1 MKAKTFLIGAAL
13 FARSLWAADLDR
25 VTAGPPSHEF
35 RVIDYDGQKIPDALD
50 AMLRYNTVIRL
61 PKGELVREA
70 SAGDGADLSKPGS
83 GDWIIVA
90 STDGDA
96 VYAKPTRPGVATN
109 IEIRTD
115 HGNRYSFFIQDHS
128 QDKGYRCHLENIVN
142 PTGQGILDA
151 LKEPPKYIPAS
162 KDDEAREEAE
172 RYKKQRDEIEAK
184 WTQKYTDS
192 QITGRLDTLAGLRC
206 DYDLKHSKVTEAPF
220 HISNIC
226 HDKQFTYLWAPA
238 ATEHFGIQ
246 DYKQGA
252 MSLIVPDYDPK
263 SGIYTVHHVI
273 EHGRVQIGSGKKAKT
288 ADFQKGAA

>member
-1 MKAKTFLIGAAL
+1 MKAKTFLIGSVL
-13 FARSLWAADLDR
+13 FARSLWAVDLDR
-25 VTAGPPSHEF
+25 VTAGQPSNEF
-35 RVIDYDGQKIPDALD
+35 KVIDYTGQRIPDPLD
-50 AMLRYNTVIRL
+50 AMLRYNTVIRI

-83 GDWIIVA
+83 GDWIIVP

-109 IEIRTD
+109 LEIRTD
-115 HGNRYSFFIQDHS
+115 HGNRYTFFLQDHS
-128 QDKGYRCHLENIVN
+128 QDKGYHCRLEYIVN

-151 LKEPPKYIPAS
+151 LKEPAKYIPAA
-162 KDDEAREEAE
+162 KYDEAREDAA
-172 RYKKQRDEIEAK
+172 RYKKERDEIEAK
-184 WTQKYTDS
+184 WAQKYTDS
-192 QITGRLDTLAGLRC
+192 QVTARMDTLAGFTC

-226 HDKQFTYLWAPA
+226 HDKQFTYIWAPA
-238 ATEHFGIQ
+238 ATDHFGIQ
-246 DYKQGA
+246 DFKQG
-252 MSLIVPDYDPK
+252 STSVIVPDYDPK

-273 EHGRVQIGSGKKAKT
+273 EKGRVQIGTGKKMKS